1 MNPAG
6 GWRRKLAETAAEIG
20 RPLRLMEVC
29 GSHSVAIAR
38 YGLRDLLPPEVK
50 LISGPGCP
58 VCVSGGGFIDQVIA
72 LAETGRTVALFGDLL
87 RIPGNSGRTLRD
99 AGRIKV
105 IYSPEEALDHAL
117 AHPQEEVVFAA
128 VGFEPTNAAAAALL
142 ETAVERKVENF
153 SLLTDFKHLR
163 PALDLLAA
171 EDGGVDGFLLPGHV
185 ASVVGRKTF
194 EGVPLPGVISGFG
207 AETILHSLV
216 LLLERI
222 ARQDR
227 TAYNNYPQMVAEEGN
242 PVARKLMDAFFE
254 ESDGEWRGVGVVPH
268 GCRTIRA
275 EFGIWDAARR
285 YGLPERRTVENNGC
299 RCGDVLRGRLEPPE
313 CPLFGKGC
321 TPEHPRGA
329 CMVSEEGACQA
340 RYIYRNVK

>member
-1 MNPAG
+1 MNPAEL
-6 GWRRKLAETAAEIG
+6 WRRKLADAAALCG
-20 RPLRLMEVC
+20 KPLRLMEVC

-58 VCVSGGGFIDQVIA
+58 VCVSGGGFIDQVID
-72 LAETGRTVALFGDLL
+72 LAQMGKTVALFGDLL
-87 RIPGNSGRTLRD
+87 RIPGNSGRTLREIS
-99 AGRIKV
+99 GIKV
-105 IYSPEEALDHAL
+105 IYSPEEALDYAA

-142 ETAVERKVENF
+142 ERAVEEKQENF

-194 EGVPLPGVISGFG
+194 CGVPLPGVIAGFG

-227 TAYNNYPQMVAEEGN
+227 EPFNNYPQMVAEDGN
-242 PVARKLMDAFFE
+242 SVARQLMDAFFE
-254 ESDGEWRGVGVVPH
+254 PTHGEWRGVGVVPL
-268 GCRTIRA
+268 GCRSIRA
-275 EFGIWDAARR
+275 EFGKWDAARR
-285 YGLPERRTVENNGC
+285 YALPERRIAENTRC

-313 CPLFGKGC
+313 CPLFGRAC
-321 TPEHPRGA
+321 TPDHPQGA

-340 RYIYRNVK
+340 RYIYRNVE